1 MSSFTRHVFFCLRS
15 NVFSCLAVGGLVML
29 AALTVA
35 GPSLAP
41 YDAFQCVD
49 IAAPFTLTPTA
60 SVGAVSIA
68 CQGSPSITCVSDACG
83 SSCTVTM
90 TQQICVS
97 VPIRYGVSLTSGEPT
112 ITCAD
117 NNCVGC
123 GCC

>member
-1 MSSFTRHVFFCLRS
+1 MRISEAYEHEPILPYQAED
-15 NVFSCLAVGGLVML
+15 SCPVGGCNK
-29 AALTVA
+29 T
-35 GPSLAP
+35 GT
-41 YDAFQCVD
+41 QCVD

-60 SVGAVSIA
+60 AVGAVTIT
-68 CQGSPSITCVSDACG
+68 CQGSPNITCVSDACG